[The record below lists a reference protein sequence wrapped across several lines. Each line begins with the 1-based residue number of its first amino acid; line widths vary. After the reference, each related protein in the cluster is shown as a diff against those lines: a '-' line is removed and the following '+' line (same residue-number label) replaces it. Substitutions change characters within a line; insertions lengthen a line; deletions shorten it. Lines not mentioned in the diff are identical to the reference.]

1 MSRFIT
7 LLCIFNCILLQA
19 VQDKTQELQRYVRD
33 NVPLDPHA
41 IVTLLG
47 NGAQIG
53 ADNNLTVAQAIL
65 NRNPKWVE
73 FLLSHGAY
81 ATNDALAL
89 AVLRGEAFLVE
100 ILVKKS
106 ITSLWGEAFDRE
118 LVTTLLHYAQLKKL
132 QNITAILTEY
142 LQKPSISKTRI

>member
-33 NVPLDPHA
+33 NIPLDTHA

-53 ADNNLTVAQAIL
+53 ADNHLALVQATL

-89 AVLRGEAFLVE
+89 AVLRGEANIVD

-106 ITSLWGEAFDRE
+106 TTSLWGEAFDRE
-118 LVTTLLHYAQLKKL
+118 LVTTLLHYAQHKKL

-142 LQKPSISKTRI
+142 LQKPSISKTRT